1 MIEFC
6 LSLAP
11 TNQYYSD
18 ICLAF
23 LVIASLIILHEACLM
38 TLHIN
43 IAWGLPQQINCY
55 HYLLLCIRCMMW
67 GLPQQITN
75 QYFIDVCLTFS
86 FVASLIILQGACP
99 RTLRIFR
106 YINQTMLLCVRRFCS
121 RSISVASAFIYFVG
135 DFGNGISA
143 GSVCKS

>member
-1 MIEFC
+1 MLVACNDCASIPAFMIEFC

-23 LVIASLIILHEACLM
+23 SFIASLIILHEACSM

-43 IAWGLPQQINCY
+43 TAWGLPQQINCY

-99 RTLRIFR
+99 RTLRIN
-106 YINQTMLLCVRRFCS
+106 IAWGLSIPLHKSNNVIVCS
-121 RSISVASAFIYFVG
+121 
-135 DFGNGISA
+135 
-143 GSVCKS
+143 